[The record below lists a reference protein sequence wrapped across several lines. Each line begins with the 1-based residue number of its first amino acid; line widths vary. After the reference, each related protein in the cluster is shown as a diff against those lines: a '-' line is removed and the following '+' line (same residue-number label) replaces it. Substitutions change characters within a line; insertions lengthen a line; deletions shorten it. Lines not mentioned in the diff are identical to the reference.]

1 MNTDSHTSPS
11 LRSGETTNTG
21 GTRLP
26 TLAATNPITIADNKL
41 SLGESTTVTIRF
53 AEAIATNSFTTA
65 DLTVGGSAKLSNL
78 RSTDDGT
85 TWTVTLTA
93 PGQEDLQ
100 PPLFDSSR
108 YNSTGNQISVNL
120 AGVTNPAGN
129 AGVGQAVS
137 TVTYDIDVWAPSA
150 TITLGDSAL
159 TAGETTTVTISF
171 VEPVTGFTAANIDL
185 SRTSGTLGPLTAL
198 GDGRTWTVTFTP
210 AANTNAA
217 ANSIGVRGITDLA
230 GNTSNVFF
238 SDNYSI
244 DTRPGSTNQTSDLS
258 ARVTLADSRLT
269 TGEKATVIIAFNKP
283 VTSSSFTID
292 DVDMTHANGT
302 LSDLTLSAD
311 SRTWT
316 ATFTPTANVIAE
328 SNTISVNLAG
338 VTDAAGTAG
347 TGSATSGNFIVNTAP
362 IAATITLADTALT
375 AGETTTVTFSFN
387 QAVMGFMMDDID
399 LTQANGTLS
408 ELVYTSN
415 SGNKTWTTTFTPKAD
430 VSGATNTIR
439 VNLTGVANM
448 AGRSGTGT
456 ADSANYTVDTRPQDA
471 TAPVI
476 NSAMV
481 NGNQLVLTYTEANTL
496 DPAALAGS
504 AGFTVSSTTGT
515 AITVSGAV
523 VHATDKTVTLTLSRA
538 VTPAET
544 VKVSYTKPASGAVVQ
559 DAAGNDAVSFSEQA
573 VTNNSPPAAGGTRLP
588 TLAATNPITIADD
601 KLSIGESTTVT
612 IRFAEAIATDS
623 FTTDDLRVSGSAT
636 LSNLRSTDGGTTWTV
651 TLTAPGR
658 SVLNDLSFSR
668 YNSTGNQI
676 SVDLTGVTNPAGNAG
691 VGQAVSTVTYDID
704 VFSPGVS
711 ITLGDNALTAG
722 ETTTVTFS
730 FSEPVNGFT
739 AANIDLS
746 QAHGALG
753 PLTALGDGRSWTATF
768 TPTADTNT
776 ATNSIRVN
784 YRGVTDLAGNTANST
799 SPSDNYSIDT
809 RPGSTAQPSD
819 LSARVTLTNSH
830 LMTGEKAIVIVAFN
844 KPVNGFTLDDV
855 DMTGANGTLS
865 DLALS
870 ADGRTWTATFTPTAG
885 VNDATNTIRVN
896 LAGVTYGAGTA
907 GTGSATSDNFRVDTA
922 LPAATITLADTALT
936 VGETTTVT
944 FAFNQS
950 ANGFTMDDIDLTQA
964 NGTLSALTTAD
975 GKTWTATLTP
985 TANVNNASNTIRVNQ
1000 AGVTN
1005 DAGRS
1010 GTGTASSANYTV
1022 DTRPQDATAPVINSA
1037 MVNGNQLV
1045 LTYTEANTLDP
1056 AALAGS
1062 AGFTV
1067 SSTTGTAITV
1077 SGAVVHATDKTVTL
1091 TLSRAVTP
1099 AETVKVSY
1107 TKPASGAVVQDAAGN
1122 DAVSFSEQAVTNNS
1136 PPAAGGTRLPTLAA
1150 TNPITIA
1157 DDKLSLGESTTVTIR
1172 FAEAIATD
1180 SFTTDDL
1187 RVSGYATLSNL
1198 RSTDGGTTW
1207 TVTLTA
1213 PTARDIWATGY
1224 YNPGKYSST
1233 GNQISVNLTGVTNP
1247 AGNAGVGQV
1256 VSTVTYDI
1264 DAIAPTVAITLGD
1277 SALTTGE
1284 TTTVTISF
1292 NEPVTG
1298 FDADD
1303 IDLTQAHGT
1312 LGPLTALTDGRT
1324 WTATFTPTANT
1335 NVAENK
1341 IIVKLDGVTDLA
1353 GNKASANVISTSSN
1367 YSINTQPGSTDQTT
1381 GLSASVTL
1389 TDDRLTTGEKATVI
1403 IAFNKPVNDFTLDD
1417 VDGTRAHGTLSDL
1430 TRSADGRTWTAT
1442 FTPTAG
1448 VIAET
1453 NTISVNLA
1461 GVTYAAGTASTAGTG
1476 RTTSDNFIVH
1486 TALPAATIT
1495 LADTALTAGETTTV
1509 TFRFNQVVFGF
1520 TMDDIVLD
1528 TATGTLGA
1536 LTTTDN
1542 QTWTATLTPKADVSA
1557 ATNTIRVN
1565 LTGVANVAG
1574 RSSTGTADSA
1584 NYTVDTRLPDAT
1596 PPAFSSAAVNG
1607 SQLVLTYTEANTL
1620 DPAALA
1626 GSAGFTVS
1634 STTGTAITV
1643 SGAVVHA
1650 TDKTVTLTL
1659 SRAVTPAETVKVSY
1673 TKPASGA
1680 VVQDAAGNDAVSF
1693 SEQAVTNNTPSGTAD
1708 TTPPQLITTG
1718 HEYQFPTVN
1727 RSGEQLLLTF
1737 SDTSNLD
1744 ENHMPAARDF
1754 TVRVDG
1760 DLRTVSSVTMNATA
1774 KIIFLVLATPVAAGQ
1789 RVTVA
1794 YQDSTPTDTEGNGI
1808 QDTAGNRLDSFPAT
1822 EAVNSVLDTGAP
1834 QLITT
1839 GAMRPTASGNQLV
1852 LSFSDANGLS
1862 VDPARKPATGDF
1874 AVLVAG
1880 VANAVTAVA
1889 VDGAAKTVTLTLTTA
1904 VTPGQTATVA
1914 YADSTPN
1921 DISAIQDAQGNRLT
1935 GFAATEVNTTPD
1947 TTPPVFSSA
1956 AVNGTQL
1963 VITYT
1968 EANSLDAAAL
1978 AGSAGFTVSSTTG
1991 TAITVSSA
1999 VVHATNKTVTLT
2011 LSRAVTPAE
2020 TVKVSYTKPASGA
2033 VVQDA
2038 AGNDAVSFSDQ
2049 AVTNN
2054 TSTDTTPPRLI
2065 TTGTGLPTLTGDVAL
2080 VIRFSDTS
2088 DLDEDLDHAPA
2099 SGDFTVL
2106 LDGARIAVRSVT
2118 VDGRYKYIQLVLD
2131 TPITPRGKSLTI
2143 AYQDSTP
2150 TGGKGIQDIH
2160 GNRLDSFLAAEV
2172 FDNTTDIYGP
2182 QLITTGA
2189 KRPTASGNQLV
2200 LSFSDANNL
2209 SVDPTRKPVTGDF
2222 TVRVAGVANAVTAV
2236 AVDGAAKTITLTL
2249 TTAVTPGQTT
2259 TVAYADSTPNDI
2271 SAIQDAQGNRLTGF
2285 AATEVNTTPDTTP
2298 PVFSSAAVNGTQL
2311 VLTYT
2316 EANTLD
2322 PAALPGNAG
2331 FTVSSTTGT
2340 AITVSGAVVDATAKT
2355 VTLTLSRAVTHAE
2368 TVKVSYTKPASGAVV
2383 QDAAG
2388 NDATNLSEQA
2398 VTNNTPNPNAP
2409 QLLTTGI
2416 HRPALDGSTIF
2427 TIRFS
2432 ATSNLDERS
2441 DHAPAKEDFKVFV
2454 DGVSNTVR
2462 GVVVS
2467 GPQKNILLE
2476 LTTPVVAGQRV
2487 TVAYQDSTPNDDRGI
2502 RDTADNRLASFQTTD
2517 VFNNALDNVPP
2528 QLITTGATRPT
2539 ASGNQLVLSFRDT
2552 SNLHADLARKPATG
2566 DFTVRVADV
2575 ANAVTAVAV
2584 NATDKTI
2591 TLTLTTAVTPGQTAT
2606 VAYTD
2611 STPDDTSAIQDERGN
2626 RLTGFAAT
2634 EVNTPDNTAPVFN
2647 SAAVNGDQLVITYT
2661 EANTLDPAALAGNAG
2676 FTVSSSTGTAITV
2689 SGAVVH
2695 ATDKTVT
2702 LTLSRAVTPAET
2714 VKVSYTKPASGAVVQ
2729 DAAGNDAVS
2738 FSEQAVTNTS
2748 PPAGGGTQRPT
2759 LAATNPI
2766 TIADDKLSIGEST
2779 TVTIRFAEAIATD
2792 SFTIA
2797 DLTVGGYA
2805 TLAND
2810 LRSTDGGITWT
2821 VTLKAPTMQDLFA
2834 PEGFGS
2840 GKYNSTGNQI
2850 RVNLAG
2856 VTNLAGN
2863 AGVGQA
2869 VSTVTYDID
2878 TIAPG
2883 VTIRLGDT
2891 VLTPG
2896 ETTTVTFSFNE
2907 PVTGFDADDID
2918 LTRANGT
2925 LGPLTAIGD
2934 DRRTWTATFTPAA
2947 NVNDAENKI
2956 RVRSDGVADLAGNG
2970 TSTSVSSN
2978 YTIDTRPGTTGQTS
2992 GLSASVTLTDDRLTT
3007 GEKAIV
3013 IIAFNKPVN
3022 GFTLDDV
3029 DATHANGTLS
3039 DLILSADG
3047 RTWTATFTP
3056 TAGVIA
3062 ESNTISVNL
3071 AGVTDAAGTAAT
3083 GSATSDNFIVNTA
3096 LPAATI
3102 TLTDTALTAGET
3114 TTVTF
3119 TFNQVVIGFTIDDI
3133 DLTQANGTLS
3143 ALTYAAN
3150 KTWTATFT
3158 PDANVSAATNTIR
3171 VNLTGVANV
3180 AGRSSTGTA
3189 SSANYTVD
3197 TRVPD
3202 TTAPQLITTGA
3213 TSPKVTGDQ
3222 LVLSFNDTSNLDA
3235 DPDHKPANGAFTVLV
3250 NGVANTVTHV
3260 TVQAQAKTVT
3270 LTLTTAVTHGQSV
3283 TVAYTDPTTG
3293 NDTNAIQNAA
3303 GHDVASFAATGVV
3316 NNTPAATDTT
3326 PPAFSSAAVN
3336 GTQLVL
3342 TYTEANTLDAAALA
3356 GNAGFTVSS
3365 TTGTA
3370 ITVSGAVVHATD
3382 KTVTLTLSRAVTPA
3396 ETVKVNYTKP
3406 ASGAVVQDAAGN
3418 DAVSFSEQAVTNNT
3432 PAAPAAPEDT
3442 TPPAF
3447 SSAAVNG
3454 TQLVLTYTEA
3464 NTLDAAALAG
3474 NAGFTVSSTTGT
3486 AITVSGAVVHA
3497 TNKTVTLTL
3506 SRAVTPTETV
3516 KVNYT
3521 KPASGAVVQDAA
3533 GNDAVSFSDQAVT
3546 NNTPAAPAAP
3556 TDNTAPVFN
3565 SAAVN
3570 GDQLVISYTEA
3581 NTLDAAALA
3590 GNAGFTVSSSTGTA
3604 ITVSSA
3610 VVNATAKTVTLT
3622 LSRAVTNAETV
3633 KLSYTKPASG
3643 AVVQDAAGNDAV
3655 SFSSQAVTNN
3665 TPAQAD
3671 TRPPEFID
3679 ASVNGN
3685 QLELHY
3691 ADANHLNA
3699 NHSVPASAFALSS
3712 PGAAAISVSDVAV
3725 TGKTVTLTLSRAV
3738 ANGEKLTLSYTKPAT
3753 GDNAVQDA
3761 AGNAAAD
3768 LHNQAVNNFTPAPA
3782 PAPGPGP
3789 APAPTPEH
3797 DPGAPNADHDGVPDA
3812 QENQAIGPKGS
3823 APGDGN
3829 NDGIQDSAQAAVASF
3844 SAKTSSGSG
3853 TSVTLVADSQGGKVP
3868 LGSTTRI
3875 TSLEQKAA
3883 PAQTPKALETPIAL
3897 TSFKATLETAGST
3910 ETFSLYVDPKIGAN
3924 GYWLQ
3929 DHSGT
3934 WVNLASSP
3942 YGGKMVD
3949 EGGRLRLDFT
3959 ITDGGAFDADG
3970 QANGS
3975 ITAPGAAAKMPLSIV
3990 GQAPDGTH
3998 GGFWL

>member
-21 GTRLP
+21 GTPRP

-78 RSTDDGT
+78 RSTDGGT

-456 ADSANYTVDTRPQDA
+456 ADSANYTVDTRPPD
-471 TAPVI
+471 TTPPEF
-476 NSAMV
+476 NSATV

-496 DPAALAGS
+496 DAAALAGS

-515 AITVSGAV
+515 AITVSSAV

-588 TLAATNPITIADD
+588 TLAATNPITIADN
-601 KLSIGESTTVT
+601 KLSVGESTTVT

-623 FTTDDLRVSGSAT
+623 FTTDDLRVGGSAT

-776 ATNSIRVN
+776 ATNRIRVN
-784 YRGVTDLAGNTANST
+784 YHGVTDLAGNTANST

-809 RPGSTAQPSD
+809 RPGSTNQPSD
-819 LSARVTLTNSH
+819 LSARVTLTNSP

-1122 DAVSFSEQAVTNNS
+1122 DAVSFSEQAVTNTS

-1157 DDKLSLGESTTVTIR
+1157 DDKLSVGESTTVTIR

-1213 PTARDIWATGY
+1213 PTARDIWETGY

-1247 AGNAGVGQV
+1247 AGNAGVGQA

-1389 TDDRLTTGEKATVI
+1389 TDSRLTTGEKATVI

-1442 FTPTAG
+1442 FTPTAN

-1542 QTWTATLTPKADVSA
+1542 QTWTATLTPKADVSG

-1574 RSSTGTADSA
+1574 RSGTGTADSA
-1584 NYTVDTRLPDAT
+1584 NYTVDTRLPDATPPAFSSAAVNGSQLVLTYTEAGTLDPAALAGSAGFTVSSTTGTAITVSGAVVHATNKTVTLTLSRAVTPAETVKVSYTKPASGAVVQDAAGNDAVNFSEQAVTNNSPPAGGGTQLPTLAATNPITIADDKLSIGESTTVTIRFAEAIATDSFTIADLSVGGSATLANDLRSTDGGITWTVTLKAPGRADMPGGDITRYNSTGNQIRVNLTGVTNLAGNAGVGQAVSTVTYDIDVFSPGVSITLGDNALTAGETTTVTFSFSEPVNGFTAANIDLSQAHGALGPLTALGDGRSWTATFTPTANTSATTNRIRVNYHGVTDLAGNTANGTSPSDNYSIDTRPGSTNQPSDLSARVTLTNSPLMTGEKAAVIIAFNKPVNSFTIDDVDGTRASGTLSDLACSADGRTWTATFTPTANVIDETNTISVNLAGVTDAAGTAGTGSVTSDNFIVHTALPAATITLADTALTTGETTTVTFTFNQDVTDFTLNDIDLTQANGTLSALVYIPDTGNKTWTATFTPKANFSNASNTISVNLAGVTNMAGRSGTGTAISENYTVDTRTDTT

-1650 TDKTVTLTL
+1650 TNKTVTLTL
-1659 SRAVTPAETVKVSY
+1659 SRAVTQAETVKVSY

-1693 SEQAVTNNTPSGTAD
+1693 SEQAVTNNTPAATD
-1708 TTPPQLITTG
+1708 TTPP
-1718 HEYQFPTVN
+1718 
-1727 RSGEQLLLTF
+1727 
-1737 SDTSNLD
+1737 
-1744 ENHMPAARDF
+1744 A
-1754 TVRVDG
+1754 
-1760 DLRTVSSVTMNATA
+1760 
-1774 KIIFLVLATPVAAGQ
+1774 
-1789 RVTVA
+1789 
-1794 YQDSTPTDTEGNGI
+1794 
-1808 QDTAGNRLDSFPAT
+1808 
-1822 EAVNSVLDTGAP
+1822 
-1834 QLITT
+1834 
-1839 GAMRPTASGNQLV
+1839 
-1852 LSFSDANGLS
+1852 
-1862 VDPARKPATGDF
+1862 
-1874 AVLVAG
+1874 
-1880 VANAVTAVA
+1880 
-1889 VDGAAKTVTLTLTTA
+1889 
-1904 VTPGQTATVA
+1904 
-1914 YADSTPN
+1914 
-1921 DISAIQDAQGNRLT
+1921 
-1935 GFAATEVNTTPD
+1935 
-1947 TTPPVFSSA
+1947 FSSA
-1956 AVNGTQL
+1956 AVNGSQL

-1968 EANSLDAAAL
+1968 EANTLDAAAL
-1978 AGSAGFTVSSTTG
+1978 AGSAGFTVSSSTG

-1999 VVHATNKTVTLT
+1999 VVNGADKTVTLT
-2011 LSRAVTPAE
+2011 LSRAVTQAE
-2020 TVKVSYTKPASGA
+2020 TVKVNYTKPASGA

-2054 TSTDTTPPRLI
+2054 TPATPAA
-2065 TTGTGLPTLTGDVAL
+2065 PT
-2080 VIRFSDTS
+2080 
-2088 DLDEDLDHAPA
+2088 
-2099 SGDFTVL
+2099 
-2106 LDGARIAVRSVT
+2106 
-2118 VDGRYKYIQLVLD
+2118 
-2131 TPITPRGKSLTI
+2131 
-2143 AYQDSTP
+2143 
-2150 TGGKGIQDIH
+2150 
-2160 GNRLDSFLAAEV
+2160 
-2172 FDNTTDIYGP
+2172 DNT
-2182 QLITTGA
+2182 A
-2189 KRPTASGNQLV
+2189 
-2200 LSFSDANNL
+2200 
-2209 SVDPTRKPVTGDF
+2209 
-2222 TVRVAGVANAVTAV
+2222 
-2236 AVDGAAKTITLTL
+2236 
-2249 TTAVTPGQTT
+2249 
-2259 TVAYADSTPNDI
+2259 
-2271 SAIQDAQGNRLTGF
+2271 
-2285 AATEVNTTPDTTP
+2285 
-2298 PVFSSAAVNGTQL
+2298 PVFNSAAVNGDQL
-2311 VLTYT
+2311 VITYT

-2322 PAALPGNAG
+2322 PAALAGNAGFTVSSTTGAAITVSGAVVNATAKTVTLTLSRAVTPAETVKVNYTKPASGAVVQDAAGNDAVSFSEQAVTNNTPAAPAAPTDNTAPVFNSAAVNGDQLVISYTEANTLDAAALAGNAGFTVSSSTGTAITVSSAVVHATNKTVTLTLSRAVTPTETVKVNYTKPASGAVVQDAAGNDAVSFSDQAVTNNTPATPAAPTDTTPPVFNSAAVNGSQLVITYTEANTLDPAALAGNAG

-2340 AITVSGAVVDATAKT
+2340 AITVSGAVVHATNKT
-2355 VTLTLSRAVTHAE
+2355 VTLTLSRAVTQAE
-2368 TVKVSYTKPASGAVV
+2368 TVKVNYTKPASGAVV

-2388 NDATNLSEQA
+2388 NDAVSFSDQA
-2398 VTNNTPNPNAP
+2398 VTNNTPATPAAP
-2409 QLLTTGI
+2409 T
-2416 HRPALDGSTIF
+2416 
-2427 TIRFS
+2427 
-2432 ATSNLDERS
+2432 
-2441 DHAPAKEDFKVFV
+2441 
-2454 DGVSNTVR
+2454 
-2462 GVVVS
+2462 
-2467 GPQKNILLE
+2467 
-2476 LTTPVVAGQRV
+2476 
-2487 TVAYQDSTPNDDRGI
+2487 
-2502 RDTADNRLASFQTTD
+2502 
-2517 VFNNALDNVPP
+2517 
-2528 QLITTGATRPT
+2528 
-2539 ASGNQLVLSFRDT
+2539 
-2552 SNLHADLARKPATG
+2552 
-2566 DFTVRVADV
+2566 
-2575 ANAVTAVAV
+2575 
-2584 NATDKTI
+2584 
-2591 TLTLTTAVTPGQTAT
+2591 
-2606 VAYTD
+2606 
-2611 STPDDTSAIQDERGN
+2611 
-2626 RLTGFAAT
+2626 
-2634 EVNTPDNTAPVFN
+2634 DNTAPVFN

-2695 ATDKTVT
+2695 ATNKTVTLTLSRAVTPTETVKVNYTKPASGAVVQDAAGNDAVSFSDQAVTNNTPAAPAAPEDTTPPAFSSAAVNGTQLVLTYTEANTLDAAALAGNAGFTVSSTTGTAITVSGAVVHATNKTVT

-2891 VLTPG
+2891 SLTPG

-2907 PVTGFDADDID
+2907 PVTGFNADNID

-3270 LTLTTAVTHGQSV
+3270 LTLSTAVSHGQTV

-3326 PPAFSSAAVN
+3326 PPVFS
-3336 GTQLVL
+3336 
-3342 TYTEANTLDAAALA
+3342 
-3356 GNAGFTVSS
+3356 
-3365 TTGTA
+3365 
-3370 ITVSGAVVHATD
+3370 
-3382 KTVTLTLSRAVTPA
+3382 
-3396 ETVKVNYTKP
+3396 
-3406 ASGAVVQDAAGN
+3406 
-3418 DAVSFSEQAVTNNT
+3418 
-3432 PAAPAAPEDT
+3432 
-3442 TPPAF
+3442 
-3447 SSAAVNG
+3447 
-3454 TQLVLTYTEA
+3454 
-3464 NTLDAAALAG
+3464 
-3474 NAGFTVSSTTGT
+3474 
-3486 AITVSGAVVHA
+3486 
-3497 TNKTVTLTL
+3497 
-3506 SRAVTPTETV
+3506 
-3516 KVNYT
+3516 
-3521 KPASGAVVQDAA
+3521 
-3533 GNDAVSFSDQAVT
+3533 
-3546 NNTPAAPAAP
+3546 
-3556 TDNTAPVFN
+3556 

-3570 GDQLVISYTEA
+3570 GDQLVITYTEA

-3610 VVNATAKTVTLT
+3610 VVNATAK
-3622 LSRAVTNAETV
+3622 
-3633 KLSYTKPASG
+3633 
-3643 AVVQDAAGNDAV
+3643 
-3655 SFSSQAVTNN
+3655 
-3665 TPAQAD
+3665 
-3671 TRPPEFID
+3671 
-3679 ASVNGN
+3679 
-3685 QLELHY
+3685 
-3691 ADANHLNA
+3691 
-3699 NHSVPASAFALSS
+3699 
-3712 PGAAAISVSDVAV
+3712 
-3725 TGKTVTLTLSRAV
+3725 
-3738 ANGEKLTLSYTKPAT
+3738 
-3753 GDNAVQDA
+3753 
-3761 AGNAAAD
+3761 
-3768 LHNQAVNNFTPAPA
+3768 
-3782 PAPGPGP
+3782 
-3789 APAPTPEH
+3789 
-3797 DPGAPNADHDGVPDA
+3797 
-3812 QENQAIGPKGS
+3812 
-3823 APGDGN
+3823 
-3829 NDGIQDSAQAAVASF
+3829 
-3844 SAKTSSGSG
+3844 
-3853 TSVTLVADSQGGKVP
+3853 
-3868 LGSTTRI
+3868 
-3875 TSLEQKAA
+3875 
-3883 PAQTPKALETPIAL
+3883 
-3897 TSFKATLETAGST
+3897 
-3910 ETFSLYVDPKIGAN
+3910 
-3924 GYWLQ
+3924 
-3929 DHSGT
+3929 
-3934 WVNLASSP
+3934 
-3942 YGGKMVD
+3942 
-3949 EGGRLRLDFT
+3949 
-3959 ITDGGAFDADG
+3959 
-3970 QANGS
+3970 
-3975 ITAPGAAAKMPLSIV
+3975 
-3990 GQAPDGTH
+3990 
-3998 GGFWL
+3998 

>member
-1 MNTDSHTSPS
+1 MNTDSHTSPG

-53 AEAIATNSFTTA
+53 AEAIATNSFTTD
-65 DLTVGGSAKLSNL
+65 DLRVGGSAKLSNL

-448 AGRSGTGT
+448 AGRSSTGT
-456 ADSANYTVDTRPQDA
+456 ADSANYTVDTRTDTTP
-471 TAPVI
+471 PEF
-476 NSAMV
+476 NSAAV
-481 NGNQLVLTYTEANTL
+481 NGSQLVLTYTEANTL

-515 AITVSGAV
+515 AITVSSAV

-573 VTNNSPPAAGGTRLP
+573 VTNTSPPAAGGTRLP
-588 TLAATNPITIADD
+588 TLAATNPITIADN
-601 KLSIGESTTVT
+601 KLSVGESTTVT

-623 FTTDDLRVSGSAT
+623 FTTDDLRVGGSAT

-776 ATNSIRVN
+776 ATNRIRVN
-784 YRGVTDLAGNTANST
+784 YHGVTDLAGNTANST

-809 RPGSTAQPSD
+809 RPGSTNQPSD
-819 LSARVTLTNSH
+819 LSARVTLTNSP

-1122 DAVSFSEQAVTNNS
+1122 DAVSFSEQAVTNTS

-1157 DDKLSLGESTTVTIR
+1157 DDKLSVGESTTVTIR

-1213 PTARDIWATGY
+1213 PTARDIWETGY

-1247 AGNAGVGQV
+1247 AGNAGVGQA

-1389 TDDRLTTGEKATVI
+1389 TDSRLTTGEKATVI

-1442 FTPTAG
+1442 FTPTAN

-1542 QTWTATLTPKADVSA
+1542 QTWTATLTPKADVSG

-1574 RSSTGTADSA
+1574 RSGTGTADSA

-1607 SQLVLTYTEANTL
+1607 SQLVLTYTEAGTL

-1650 TDKTVTLTL
+1650 T
-1659 SRAVTPAETVKVSY
+1659 
-1673 TKPASGA
+1673 
-1680 VVQDAAGNDAVSF
+1680 
-1693 SEQAVTNNTPSGTAD
+1693 
-1708 TTPPQLITTG
+1708 
-1718 HEYQFPTVN
+1718 
-1727 RSGEQLLLTF
+1727 
-1737 SDTSNLD
+1737 
-1744 ENHMPAARDF
+1744 
-1754 TVRVDG
+1754 
-1760 DLRTVSSVTMNATA
+1760 
-1774 KIIFLVLATPVAAGQ
+1774 
-1789 RVTVA
+1789 
-1794 YQDSTPTDTEGNGI
+1794 
-1808 QDTAGNRLDSFPAT
+1808 
-1822 EAVNSVLDTGAP
+1822 
-1834 QLITT
+1834 
-1839 GAMRPTASGNQLV
+1839 
-1852 LSFSDANGLS
+1852 
-1862 VDPARKPATGDF
+1862 
-1874 AVLVAG
+1874 
-1880 VANAVTAVA
+1880 
-1889 VDGAAKTVTLTLTTA
+1889 
-1904 VTPGQTATVA
+1904 
-1914 YADSTPN
+1914 
-1921 DISAIQDAQGNRLT
+1921 
-1935 GFAATEVNTTPD
+1935 
-1947 TTPPVFSSA
+1947 
-1956 AVNGTQL
+1956 
-1963 VITYT
+1963 
-1968 EANSLDAAAL
+1968 
-1978 AGSAGFTVSSTTG
+1978 
-1991 TAITVSSA
+1991 
-1999 VVHATNKTVTLT
+1999 NKTVTLT
-2011 LSRAVTPAE
+2011 LSRAVTQAE
-2020 TVKVSYTKPASGA
+2020 TVKVNYTKPASGA

-2054 TSTDTTPPRLI
+2054 T
-2065 TTGTGLPTLTGDVAL
+2065 
-2080 VIRFSDTS
+2080 
-2088 DLDEDLDHAPA
+2088 PA
-2099 SGDFTVL
+2099 T
-2106 LDGARIAVRSVT
+2106 
-2118 VDGRYKYIQLVLD
+2118 
-2131 TPITPRGKSLTI
+2131 
-2143 AYQDSTP
+2143 
-2150 TGGKGIQDIH
+2150 
-2160 GNRLDSFLAAEV
+2160 
-2172 FDNTTDIYGP
+2172 
-2182 QLITTGA
+2182 
-2189 KRPTASGNQLV
+2189 
-2200 LSFSDANNL
+2200 
-2209 SVDPTRKPVTGDF
+2209 
-2222 TVRVAGVANAVTAV
+2222 
-2236 AVDGAAKTITLTL
+2236 
-2249 TTAVTPGQTT
+2249 
-2259 TVAYADSTPNDI
+2259 
-2271 SAIQDAQGNRLTGF
+2271 
-2285 AATEVNTTPDTTP
+2285 
-2298 PVFSSAAVNGTQL
+2298 
-2311 VLTYT
+2311 
-2316 EANTLD
+2316 
-2322 PAALPGNAG
+2322 PAA
-2331 FTVSSTTGT
+2331 
-2340 AITVSGAVVDATAKT
+2340 
-2355 VTLTLSRAVTHAE
+2355 
-2368 TVKVSYTKPASGAVV
+2368 
-2383 QDAAG
+2383 
-2388 NDATNLSEQA
+2388 
-2398 VTNNTPNPNAP
+2398 
-2409 QLLTTGI
+2409 
-2416 HRPALDGSTIF
+2416 
-2427 TIRFS
+2427 
-2432 ATSNLDERS
+2432 
-2441 DHAPAKEDFKVFV
+2441 
-2454 DGVSNTVR
+2454 
-2462 GVVVS
+2462 
-2467 GPQKNILLE
+2467 
-2476 LTTPVVAGQRV
+2476 
-2487 TVAYQDSTPNDDRGI
+2487 
-2502 RDTADNRLASFQTTD
+2502 
-2517 VFNNALDNVPP
+2517 
-2528 QLITTGATRPT
+2528 PT
-2539 ASGNQLVLSFRDT
+2539 
-2552 SNLHADLARKPATG
+2552 
-2566 DFTVRVADV
+2566 
-2575 ANAVTAVAV
+2575 
-2584 NATDKTI
+2584 
-2591 TLTLTTAVTPGQTAT
+2591 
-2606 VAYTD
+2606 
-2611 STPDDTSAIQDERGN
+2611 
-2626 RLTGFAAT
+2626 
-2634 EVNTPDNTAPVFN
+2634 DNTAPVFN

-2661 EANTLDPAALAGNAG
+2661 EANTLDP
-2676 FTVSSSTGTAITV
+2676 
-2689 SGAVVH
+2689 
-2695 ATDKTVT
+2695 
-2702 LTLSRAVTPAET
+2702 
-2714 VKVSYTKPASGAVVQ
+2714 
-2729 DAAGNDAVS
+2729 
-2738 FSEQAVTNTS
+2738 
-2748 PPAGGGTQRPT
+2748 
-2759 LAATNPI
+2759 
-2766 TIADDKLSIGEST
+2766 
-2779 TVTIRFAEAIATD
+2779 
-2792 SFTIA
+2792 
-2797 DLTVGGYA
+2797 
-2805 TLAND
+2805 
-2810 LRSTDGGITWT
+2810 
-2821 VTLKAPTMQDLFA
+2821 
-2834 PEGFGS
+2834 
-2840 GKYNSTGNQI
+2840 
-2850 RVNLAG
+2850 
-2856 VTNLAGN
+2856 
-2863 AGVGQA
+2863 
-2869 VSTVTYDID
+2869 
-2878 TIAPG
+2878 
-2883 VTIRLGDT
+2883 
-2891 VLTPG
+2891 
-2896 ETTTVTFSFNE
+2896 
-2907 PVTGFDADDID
+2907 
-2918 LTRANGT
+2918 
-2925 LGPLTAIGD
+2925 
-2934 DRRTWTATFTPAA
+2934 
-2947 NVNDAENKI
+2947 
-2956 RVRSDGVADLAGNG
+2956 
-2970 TSTSVSSN
+2970 
-2978 YTIDTRPGTTGQTS
+2978 
-2992 GLSASVTLTDDRLTT
+2992 
-3007 GEKAIV
+3007 
-3013 IIAFNKPVN
+3013 
-3022 GFTLDDV
+3022 
-3029 DATHANGTLS
+3029 
-3039 DLILSADG
+3039 
-3047 RTWTATFTP
+3047 
-3056 TAGVIA
+3056 
-3062 ESNTISVNL
+3062 
-3071 AGVTDAAGTAAT
+3071 
-3083 GSATSDNFIVNTA
+3083 
-3096 LPAATI
+3096 
-3102 TLTDTALTAGET
+3102 
-3114 TTVTF
+3114 
-3119 TFNQVVIGFTIDDI
+3119 
-3133 DLTQANGTLS
+3133 
-3143 ALTYAAN
+3143 
-3150 KTWTATFT
+3150 
-3158 PDANVSAATNTIR
+3158 
-3171 VNLTGVANV
+3171 
-3180 AGRSSTGTA
+3180 
-3189 SSANYTVD
+3189 
-3197 TRVPD
+3197 
-3202 TTAPQLITTGA
+3202 
-3213 TSPKVTGDQ
+3213 
-3222 LVLSFNDTSNLDA
+3222 
-3235 DPDHKPANGAFTVLV
+3235 
-3250 NGVANTVTHV
+3250 
-3260 TVQAQAKTVT
+3260 
-3270 LTLTTAVTHGQSV
+3270 
-3283 TVAYTDPTTG
+3283 
-3293 NDTNAIQNAA
+3293 
-3303 GHDVASFAATGVV
+3303 
-3316 NNTPAATDTT
+3316 
-3326 PPAFSSAAVN
+3326 
-3336 GTQLVL
+3336 
-3342 TYTEANTLDAAALA
+3342 
-3356 GNAGFTVSS
+3356 
-3365 TTGTA
+3365 
-3370 ITVSGAVVHATD
+3370 
-3382 KTVTLTLSRAVTPA
+3382 
-3396 ETVKVNYTKP
+3396 
-3406 ASGAVVQDAAGN
+3406 
-3418 DAVSFSEQAVTNNT
+3418 
-3432 PAAPAAPEDT
+3432 
-3442 TPPAF
+3442 
-3447 SSAAVNG
+3447 
-3454 TQLVLTYTEA
+3454 
-3464 NTLDAAALAG
+3464 AALAG

-3516 KVNYT
+3516 K
-3521 KPASGAVVQDAA
+3521 
-3533 GNDAVSFSDQAVT
+3533 
-3546 NNTPAAPAAP
+3546 
-3556 TDNTAPVFN
+3556 
-3565 SAAVN
+3565 
-3570 GDQLVISYTEA
+3570 
-3581 NTLDAAALA
+3581 
-3590 GNAGFTVSSSTGTA
+3590 
-3604 ITVSSA
+3604 
-3610 VVNATAKTVTLT
+3610 
-3622 LSRAVTNAETV
+3622 
-3633 KLSYTKPASG
+3633 
-3643 AVVQDAAGNDAV
+3643 
-3655 SFSSQAVTNN
+3655 
-3665 TPAQAD
+3665 
-3671 TRPPEFID
+3671 
-3679 ASVNGN
+3679 
-3685 QLELHY
+3685 
-3691 ADANHLNA
+3691 
-3699 NHSVPASAFALSS
+3699 
-3712 PGAAAISVSDVAV
+3712 
-3725 TGKTVTLTLSRAV
+3725 
-3738 ANGEKLTLSYTKPAT
+3738 
-3753 GDNAVQDA
+3753 
-3761 AGNAAAD
+3761 
-3768 LHNQAVNNFTPAPA
+3768 
-3782 PAPGPGP
+3782 
-3789 APAPTPEH
+3789 
-3797 DPGAPNADHDGVPDA
+3797 
-3812 QENQAIGPKGS
+3812 
-3823 APGDGN
+3823 
-3829 NDGIQDSAQAAVASF
+3829 
-3844 SAKTSSGSG
+3844 
-3853 TSVTLVADSQGGKVP
+3853 
-3868 LGSTTRI
+3868 
-3875 TSLEQKAA
+3875 
-3883 PAQTPKALETPIAL
+3883 
-3897 TSFKATLETAGST
+3897 
-3910 ETFSLYVDPKIGAN
+3910 
-3924 GYWLQ
+3924 
-3929 DHSGT
+3929 
-3934 WVNLASSP
+3934 
-3942 YGGKMVD
+3942 
-3949 EGGRLRLDFT
+3949 
-3959 ITDGGAFDADG
+3959 
-3970 QANGS
+3970 
-3975 ITAPGAAAKMPLSIV
+3975 
-3990 GQAPDGTH
+3990 
-3998 GGFWL
+3998 